1 MEQGRLIT
9 DKKYVNEIQIKI
21 YKIIENNPKKLIQIT
36 NNKYIKAIFID
47 ELKRY
52 IVIDDCGNILETAN
66 GWGYK
71 SLKSAEKAASY
82 ADMRA
87 ERRYNRNQ
95 SPSSYDIDM
104 ELLDCYYGYNEAD
117 FY

>member
-1 MEQGRLIT
+1 M
-9 DKKYVNEIQIKI
+9 
-21 YKIIENNPKKLIQIT
+21 
-36 NNKYIKAIFID
+36 
-47 ELKRY
+47 
-52 IVIDDCGNILETAN
+52 ETAN

-71 SLKSAEKAASY
+71 SLKSAEKATFY

-87 ERRYNRNQ
+87 ERRWNRNQ